1 MNTASRPTAQPAVT
15 RVPATVQHMHR
26 THHACRSGCLSS
38 RYRRWAVSA
47 CDTHNVQCQCA
58 TWHAAVQQADRRETS
73 MRLMM
78 RAVGV
83 QKAQAQEAH
92 ANIDV

>member
-1 MNTASRPTAQPAVT
+1 MRAVVAAFPQGTAGGQYL
-15 RVPATVQHMHR
+15 
-26 THHACRSGCLSS
+26 HAR
-38 RYRRWAVSA
+38 
-47 CDTHNVQCQCA
+47 NVQCA

>member
-1 MNTASRPTAQPAVT
+1 VNTASRPTAQPAVT

-26 THHACRSGCLSS
+26 THHACRSGCLSFPQGIAGGQYLRAHS
-38 RYRRWAVSA
+38 V
-47 CDTHNVQCQCA
+47 QCA